1 MDNMFKKLLASVGIG
16 NAAVDTILLTETLLP
31 GNPFNCE
38 IQIQGGNV
46 EQTISG
52 IDLYLMTQIKVETEE
67 GKHHE
72 NLCLAQWRIQD
83 TFTLAAQEK
92 RIFPFHGTLPFET
105 PITKLSL
112 TNHDTNVWLSTEL
125 NIDMGLDSS
134 DKDLL
139 LIHPTAIM
147 QQVIKSV
154 ESHGFVLKKADVE
167 KGFLNGGHF
176 QSISGGYQEL
186 EFSPAGWGFSRTQE
200 IELSFVSD
208 NHCTHLLVELD
219 RRFVG
224 DSYKSLTIQHTES
237 DIAQIQNRINNLL
250 S

>member
-1 MDNMFKKLLASVGIG
+1 MFKKLLASVGIG
-16 NAAVDTILLTETLLP
+16 NATVDTVLLTETLLP
-31 GNPFNCE
+31 GHPFQCE
-38 IQIQGGNV
+38 IQIKGGNV
-46 EQTISG
+46 AQTISG
-52 IDLYLMTQIKVETEE
+52 IDLYLMTQVKIETEN
-67 GKHHE
+67 GKHTE

-83 TFTLAAQEK
+83 TFALGAQEK
-92 RIFPFHGTLPFET
+92 KYFPLQSTLPFET
-105 PITKLSL
+105 PITHLSIPS
-112 TNHDTNVWLSTEL
+112 HDSKVWLSTEL
-125 NIDMGLDSS
+125 NIDMGLDAS
-134 DKDLL
+134 DVDPL
-139 LIHPTAIM
+139 LIHPTVIM

-176 QSISGGYQEL
+176 QSVSGGYQEL

-219 RRFVG
+219 RRFAG
-224 DSYKSLTIQHTES
+224 DSYKSLTIQHTEN